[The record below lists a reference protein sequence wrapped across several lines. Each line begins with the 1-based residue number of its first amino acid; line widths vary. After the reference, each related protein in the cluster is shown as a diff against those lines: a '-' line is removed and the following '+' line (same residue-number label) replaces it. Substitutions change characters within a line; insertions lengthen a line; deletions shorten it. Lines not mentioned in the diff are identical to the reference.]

1 MAVCVRKLS
10 IESFSKNVCYSCSF
24 KRPLKELH
32 LCLLY
37 FDLTSQKIIL
47 EFFYIMSLYNILQRM
62 TLIVLYYAVAV
73 VTQDYL

>member
-10 IESFSKNVCYSCSF
+10 IESFSENVGNSCSF

-37 FDLTSQKIIL
+37 FDLTSQKIYVTIQCPAENDLDCVIL
-47 EFFYIMSLYNILQRM
+47 CCCRRKHK
-62 TLIVLYYAVAV
+62 IV
-73 VTQDYL
+73 